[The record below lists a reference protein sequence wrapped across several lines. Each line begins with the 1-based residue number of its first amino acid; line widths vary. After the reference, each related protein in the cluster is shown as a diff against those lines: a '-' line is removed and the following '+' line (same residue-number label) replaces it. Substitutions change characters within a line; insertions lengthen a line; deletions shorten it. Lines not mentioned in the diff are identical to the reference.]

1 MAQGGA
7 APLDTGV
14 TDNGTPGTGGNISPP
29 AGTPAAPRGG
39 KDGVGGARARALAA
53 VAANPNMAPA
63 SGADDA
69 PATPPAAAPA
79 PAAPPADPDKT
90 PPATPKGK
98 EGEIAGDPDLVARMA
113 RLSAENRELRKKAE
127 AAPPDL
133 AARAERM
140 GKIEAM
146 IKAGD
151 RIGALRELQ
160 VSYQDVTADYLASD
174 PDSPEAR
181 TAKVD
186 EGKLDELGKKID
198 ALADERKAEKEAE
211 AKAAADARAARI
223 RTGLHEV
230 VTKDAGRFHYVSK
243 PSQFD
248 RALDS
253 AVAHAKA
260 KGGEMREALGRPLT
274 DEEATD
280 LVLKGFDLEE
290 KKLRSDFGDPP
301 SAGAQPAAG
310 IDAGVSAG
318 IQRQEAEIKH
328 TDARSAK
335 KRAVDAILR
344 SAGH

>member
-14 TDNGTPGTGGNISPP
+14 TDNGSPGAGGNISPP

-53 VAANPNMAPA
+53 VAANPGIAPA

-69 PATPPAAAPA
+69 ASPAPA
-79 PAAPPADPDKT
+79 PETPKVGTEDKT
-90 PPATPKGK
+90 PVVTPKPK

-127 AAPPDL
+127 AATPEL
-133 AARAERM
+133 TTRAERM
-140 GKIEAM
+140 GKIETL
-146 IKAGD
+146 IKEGKRLD
-151 RIGALRELQ
+151 ALKLLE
-160 VSYQDVTADYLASD
+160 VSYQDITRDHLAQD
-174 PDSPEAR
+174 PDTEASAATAREEAR
-181 TAKVD
+181 
-186 EGKLDELGKKID
+186 LDELGKKID
-198 ALADERKAEKEAE
+198 AIDADRKAEKESE
-211 AKAAADARAARI
+211 AKAETAARATRI
-223 RTGLHEV
+223 RTGLHDV

-248 RALDS
+248 RAMDS
-253 AVAHAKA
+253 AISHARA
-260 KGGEMREALGRPLT
+260 KGAEMRETLGRPLSD
-274 DEEATD
+274 DEAQK
-280 LVLKGFDLEE
+280 LVLDGFDLEE
-290 KKLRSDFGDPP
+290 KKLRSDFGEPQ
-301 SAGAQPAAG
+301 AGAARPAAG
-310 IDAGVSAG
+310 IDSGVSAG

-344 SAGH
+344 ASGN

>member
-14 TDNGTPGTGGNISPP
+14 TDKGSPGAGGNIAPP

-53 VAANPNMAPA
+53 VAANPGIAPA
-63 SGADDA
+63 SGAEDA
-69 PATPPAAAPA
+69 PAAPPAAPA
-79 PAAPPADPDKT
+79 PAAPVADPDKT

-98 EGEIAGDPDLVARMA
+98 EGEIAADPDLVARMA
-113 RLSAENRELRKKAE
+113 RLSAENRELRKKAD
-127 AAPPDL
+127 AATPDL

-140 GKIEAM
+140 GKIETL
-146 IKAGD
+146 IKEGKRLD
-151 RIGALRELQ
+151 ALKLLE
-160 VSYQDVTADYLASD
+160 VSYQDITRDHLAQDPGTEDAEATARE
-174 PDSPEAR
+174 EAR
-181 TAKVD
+181 
-186 EGKLDELGKKID
+186 LDALGKKID
-198 ALADERKAEKEAE
+198 AMDAERKAEKDAD
-211 AKAAADARAARI
+211 AKAASDARAARI

-248 RALDS
+248 RAMDS
-253 AVAHAKA
+253 AIAHAKA
-260 KGGEMREALGRPLT
+260 KGGEMREALGRPLN
-274 DEEATD
+274 DEEAQK
-280 LVLKGFDLEE
+280 LVLDGFELEE
-290 KKLRSDFGDPP
+290 KKLRSDFGEPVGA
-301 SAGAQPAAG
+301 AGARPAAG

-344 SAGH
+344 TAGH